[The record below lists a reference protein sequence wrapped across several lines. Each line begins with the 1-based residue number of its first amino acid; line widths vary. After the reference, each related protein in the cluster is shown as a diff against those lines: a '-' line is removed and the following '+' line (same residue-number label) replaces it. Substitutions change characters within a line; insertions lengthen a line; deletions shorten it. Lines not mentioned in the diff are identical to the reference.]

1 MKHTEAVLKELEELS
16 PRLAQIKRAETPVE
30 PPAAYFSE
38 LQREVLWQ
46 IHQEQQA
53 AARPAVKPAPGNW
66 VAWLDFLRRPRYA
79 LAFATFAALLV
90 AAIWVFSPSAGSFD
104 NGTDSALT
112 TLTEEEALAYIE
124 ANVQDFDLE
133 LLAQFTSLDL
143 LDATA
148 AAGWSDEE
156 WNDILDSLLDEAD
169 LETLEEL
176 F

>member
-16 PRLAQIKRAETPVE
+16 PRLAQIKRAETPIE
-30 PPAAYFSE
+30 PPVAYFSE
-38 LQREVLWQ
+38 LQRNVLWQ
-46 IHQEQQA
+46 LRQEQQA
-53 AARPAVKPAPGNW
+53 AARPAVKPAPANGF
-66 VAWLDFLRRPRYA
+66 AWLDFLRRPRYA

-90 AAIWVFSPSAGSFD
+90 AAIWVLSPRTGSLD

-133 LLAQFTSLDL
+133 LLAQFADLDL
-143 LDATA
+143 LDAPA

-169 LETLEEL
+169 LQTLEEL